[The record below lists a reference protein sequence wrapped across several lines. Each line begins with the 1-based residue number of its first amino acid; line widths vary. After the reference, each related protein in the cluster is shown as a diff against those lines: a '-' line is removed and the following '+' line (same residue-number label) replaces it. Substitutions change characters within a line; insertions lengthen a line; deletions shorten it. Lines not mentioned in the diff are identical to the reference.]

1 VTPLD
6 EPAHEAIRL
15 FHLARSL
22 FDRGLT
28 PGRSGNLSAR
38 LADNSVL
45 VTPSGSSLRDLMPS
59 GLSRVSPHGVLVSGP
74 EPSKE
79 TFLHLAIYRAR
90 PETHAV
96 AHTHSTH
103 ATAISCLADRDP
115 QNVLPSLTG
124 YYAMR
129 VARLPLLP
137 YHPPGDQALGPRAE
151 AAARDHHALLLA
163 NHGPIAAG
171 RDIEDAV
178 DIIEEIEE
186 AARLFFI
193 LNGQP
198 RRTLTTETSV
208 GDRHQQSTPRV

>member
-1 VTPLD
+1 VTPVD
-6 EPAHEAIRL
+6 EPAHEATRL
-15 FHLARSL
+15 CHLARSL

-45 VTPSGSSLRDLMPS
+45 VTPSGNSLGELMPS
-59 GLSRVSPHGVLVSGP
+59 DLSRVSPDGVLVSGP

-115 QNVLPSLTG
+115 QDVLPSLTG

-129 VARLPLLP
+129 VGKLPLLP
-137 YHPPGDQALGPRAE
+137 YHPPGDQALGPIAE

-171 RDIEDAV
+171 TDIEEAV

-193 LNGQP
+193 L
-198 RRTLTTETSV
+198 
-208 GDRHQQSTPRV
+208 DRHPVRTEPQV

>member
-15 FHLARSL
+15 CHLARSL

-178 DIIEEIEE
+178 VIEEIEE

-208 GDRHQQSTPRV
+208 GDRHQQPTPRV

>member
-1 VTPLD
+1 VTRVD
-6 EPAHEAIRL
+6 EPAHEATRL
-15 FHLARSL
+15 CHLARSL

-45 VTPSGSSLRDLMPS
+45 VTPSGNSLRELMPS
-59 GLSRVSPHGVLVSGP
+59 DLSRVSPDGVLVRGP

-103 ATAISCLADRDP
+103 ATAISCMADRDP
-115 QNVLPSLTG
+115 QDVLPSLTG

-129 VARLPLLP
+129 VGKLPLLP
-137 YHPPGDQALGPRAE
+137 YHLPGNQALGPIAE

-171 RDIEDAV
+171 TDIEEAV
-178 DIIEEIEE
+178 DIIEEIEV

-193 LNGQP
+193 L
-198 RRTLTTETSV
+198 
-208 GDRHQQSTPRV
+208 DRHPVRTESSRV